1 MLCEGRIIMT
11 KIASQLQAIC
21 TLMREVHGG
30 ESTHPMD
37 SPLFN
42 NSYPTPLD

>member
-1 MLCEGRIIMT
+1 MLCEGCIIKT
-11 KIASQLQAIC
+11 KTALQLQAIC
-21 TLMREVHGG
+21 TLIKEVHGG

-42 NSYPTPLD
+42 NSHPTPLD